1 MAPRFPRGAVT
12 RPYTVFLSL
21 TLLWLGAA
29 IAIYG
34 NAYAY
39 TVTSAIVWW
48 ALLVML
54 IAAGY
59 YVIQDAP
66 AAQVIDWLRRDLMVN
81 AAIFLVLLFVI
92 LDASAG
98 FRITNVR
105 IAGWIAFAAAVL
117 HPIVVDWPH
126 RKQHRKSL
134 AGSPIPKYVPDA
146 CLAIDWTLAGLVLVA
161 LLAL

>member
-1 MAPRFPRGAVT
+1 MI
-12 RPYTVFLSL
+12 RPYIVFLVL

-29 IAIYG
+29 VVIYG

-54 IAAGY
+54 IATAY
-59 YVIQDAP
+59 YVIQGAP
-66 AAQVIDWLRRDLMVN
+66 AAQVIDWLRRDLIVN
-81 AAIFLVLLFVI
+81 ATIFLVLLFAI

-105 IAGWIAFAAAVL
+105 TAGWIGFAAAAL

-126 RKQHRKSL
+126 RKQHQGSL
-134 AGSPIPKYVPDA
+134 AGSPVPRYVPDA

-161 LLAL
+161 LLVL

>member
-1 MAPRFPRGAVT
+1 MI
-12 RPYTVFLSL
+12 RPYIAFLCL
-21 TLLWLGAA
+21 TLLWLGGAVL
-29 IAIYG
+29 IYG

-59 YVIQDAP
+59 YIIQDAA
-66 AAQVIDWLRRDLMVN
+66 AAQVIDWLRRDLIVN
-81 AAIFLVLLFVI
+81 AAILFVLLFVI

-105 IAGWIAFAAAVL
+105 IAGWIGFAAAAL

-126 RKQHRKSL
+126 RKQHRDNL
-134 AGSPIPKYVPDA
+134 AGSPVPKYVPDV

-161 LLAL
+161 LLVL

>member
-1 MAPRFPRGAVT
+1 MI
-12 RPYTVFLSL
+12 RPYIAFLVL

-29 IAIYG
+29 VVIYG

-54 IAAGY
+54 IATAY
-59 YVIQDAP
+59 YIIQDAP
-66 AAQVIDWLRRDLMVN
+66 AAQVIDWLRRDLIVN
-81 AAIFLVLLFVI
+81 ATIFLVLLFVI

-105 IAGWIAFAAAVL
+105 TAGWTGFAAAAL

-126 RKQHRKSL
+126 RKQHQEGL
-134 AGSPIPKYVPDA
+134 AGSPVPKYVPDA

-161 LLAL
+161 LLVL